1 MKAIRKFLTALFCL
15 FVFLA
20 DGFCNGGIR
29 WNWNGS
35 GTPPATITLKND
47 AEISLKKENL
57 TLRFVDDCVIVYCDY
72 ILYNKSSSN
81 KTIDFAFN
89 ITDSY
94 HDSLVYYNIFA
105 DGKKLAC
112 DLHKDVKYDEI
123 DGIISF
129 WALSKISLAAKKETN
144 VSISYRVKTNNDGM
158 YYANSFNDNSFIY
171 NLYPALS
178 FGNGIIE
185 DFNITIDMGDVFAYN
200 GTVKK
205 IEGIDLAFK
214 NSERIVSKHFSN
226 FDLSKHKQLK
236 ITYNIKNWYFKS
248 LYEKYPL
255 YAVIN
260 ATSELT
266 EGRTVYYASNLH
278 DRNCDTAWVEGKSDF
293 GKGERITINTG
304 RKWVTQIL
312 LVNGFRKSEKTF
324 YENNRIKRIAL
335 YVDDVKMG
343 EMEFPDRKYCR
354 VDMTNIL
361 DEGELLNLGDFFSGD
376 YSKTMQGRGFRPD
389 SKIEIEIL
397 DVYKGTKYND
407 TCVSD
412 IYMIAAQIPIP

>member
-1 MKAIRKFLTALFCL
+1 MRVMKNFWIAFLWL
-15 FVFLA
+15 FVFSLE
-20 DGFCNGGIR
+20 GFANGGIR
-29 WNWNGS
+29 WYWNGS

-47 AEISLKKENL
+47 ADISLKKENL
-57 TLRFVDDCVIVYCDY
+57 TLRFVDDFVMVGCDY
-72 ILYNKSSSN
+72 VLYNKSSSN

-89 ITDSY
+89 ITDSL
-94 HDSLVYYNIFA
+94 HDSLVYYDICV
-105 DGKKLAC
+105 DGKKLPSE
-112 DLHKDVKYDEI
+112 LHKEVNYDEM
-123 DGIISF
+123 DGVISF
-129 WALSKISLAAKKETN
+129 WELSKISLAAKKETN
-144 VSISYRVKTNNDGM
+144 VSIFYRVRTSNDGM
-158 YYANSFNDNSFIY
+158 YYANDFTDNSFIY

-185 DFNITIDMGDVFAYN
+185 DFNITVDMGDVFAYN

-255 YAVIN
+255 YAVIK
-260 ATSELT
+260 ASSELT
-266 EGRTVYYASNLH
+266 EGRTVYVPSNMN

-304 RKWVTQIL
+304 RKWITQIL

-335 YVDDVKMG
+335 YVDDAKLG

-397 DVYKGTKYND
+397 DVYRGTKYND